1 MYEVLQDDF
10 RLFISKTHK
19 FGTDAFLLADFA
31 ISTASKKELVLDLC
45 SGCGI
50 VGFLIYKANIASQ
63 VYIIDIQ
70 KEAAELAQQTIDFN
84 NINSKVI
91 SLCGDLRTEFEDYFN
106 KFSLV
111 TCNPP
116 YKKVGT
122 GLKCQNLAQT
132 IARHEV
138 MCTIDDVCKV
148 SSLVLKPG
156 GRLCVCQRQD
166 RLIDTITA
174 MQKNNIEPKRLRFV
188 GHRVGLAPWL
198 FLLEGKKGA
207 KPYLKIEP
215 GLFLERA
222 GSPTAEIQRI
232 YRKC

>member
-1 MYEVLQDDF
+1 MYEVLQGNF

-31 ISTASKKELVLDLC
+31 TSTANKKELALDLC
-45 SGCGI
+45 GGCGI
-50 VGFLIYKANIASQ
+50 VGFLIYKTNVASQ

-70 KEAAELAQQTIDFN
+70 KEATELTQQTIDFN
-84 NINSKVI
+84 NVNNKVV
-91 SLCGDLRTEFEDYFN
+91 SLCGDLRTELKGYSN
-106 KFSLV
+106 RFSLV

-116 YKKVGT
+116 YKKAGT
-122 GLKCQNLAQT
+122 GLKCQSLAQT

-138 MCTIDDVCKV
+138 MCTINDVCKV

-166 RLIDTITA
+166 RLTDTIIA

-188 GHRVGLAPWL
+188 SHRVGLAPWL

-215 GLFLERA
+215 SLFLEQA
-222 GSPTAEIQRI
+222 GCPTVEIQRI